1 MHFHTRL
8 TWPWEVPFNEPG
20 GPLLK
25 KKNFSLYIARSRGHT
40 RRSLTTSQ
48 AEGPVQALIVRFGGV
63 ARYAATPPP
72 SPRATPLKT
81 LVSRPTGPSPNY
93 AFAACLG
100 YWRGFGWGVGGF
112 GVGWIE
118 GKYT

>member
-1 MHFHTRL
+1 M
-8 TWPWEVPFNEPG
+8 EN
-20 GPLLK
+20 K
-25 KKNFSLYIARSRGHT
+25 IKNSLYIARSRGHT

-118 GKYT
+118 GKLYLSLLLILSCTCAPGGSAP